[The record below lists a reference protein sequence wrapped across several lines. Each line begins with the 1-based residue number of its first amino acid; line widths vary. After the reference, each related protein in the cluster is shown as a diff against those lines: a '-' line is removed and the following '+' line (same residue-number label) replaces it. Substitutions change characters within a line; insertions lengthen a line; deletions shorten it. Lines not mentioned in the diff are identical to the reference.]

1 MVFANHSFMSQNAVE
16 ITGLKK
22 VYKNGFKA
30 LKGVDMTIK
39 EGDFFA
45 LLGANGAGK
54 TTIIG
59 ILTGTVLKTEGTVK
73 VFGVDIDKNHNEAK
87 KLIGVVPQEFNFNIF
102 EKVQDIIIQQ
112 AGYFGIPRSE
122 AKKRIKPILEV
133 LELWD
138 KRHTK
143 AMELSGGMKR
153 RLMIARALIH
163 GPKFLILDEPTA
175 GVDVELRHGMW
186 DYLKKINKEGVTI
199 LLTTHYI
206 EEAEELCR
214 NVAIIKLG
222 EIIKSAPTRELTNG
236 MEEHTYVVELSE
248 KHETITLKGFEFE
261 RVDETT
267 IEVVVKKDQTINQL
281 IQALDE
287 SKIVVHEL
295 SPKGNKLERL
305 FLKLVTD

>member
-1 MVFANHSFMSQNAVE
+1 MFFANLKKMSKNAVE
-16 ITGLKK
+16 IKGLKK
-22 VYKNGFKA
+22 VYGNKFTA

-59 ILTGTVLKTEGTVK
+59 ILTGTVLKTGGSVK
-73 VFGVDIDKNHNEAK
+73 VFGVDIDKDHNEAK

-112 AGYFGIPRSE
+112 AGYFGIPRGE
-122 AKKRIKPILEV
+122 AKKRVKPILEV

-138 KRHTK
+138 KRDTK

-186 DYLKKINKEGVTI
+186 SYLKKINKEGVTI

-214 NVAIIKLG
+214 NVAIIKTG
-222 EIIKSAPTRELTNG
+222 EIIKSAPIRELTNG

-248 KHETITLKGFEFE
+248 KYETITLKGFEFE

-267 IEVVVKKDQTINQL
+267 IEVVVKKSQTINQL
-281 IQALDE
+281 INALDE
-287 SKIVVHEL
+287 AKIIVHEL